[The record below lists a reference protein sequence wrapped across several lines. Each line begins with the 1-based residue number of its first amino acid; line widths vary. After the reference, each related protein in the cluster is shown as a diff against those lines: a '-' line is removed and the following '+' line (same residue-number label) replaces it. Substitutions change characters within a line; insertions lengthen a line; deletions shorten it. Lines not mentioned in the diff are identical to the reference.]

1 MNRDMLYRV
10 LFALGLAGALVGGF
24 FALFEHKDVT
34 EQTAATGAA
43 RSNRFYALSLILQ
56 GLDVPVTSL
65 TSLDPRQMPLHAGDT
80 LLIGDDPGRVDVDD
94 AARIAAWV
102 RGGGHL
108 LLSPGADGSA
118 VHTPLLD
125 ALGVLDPKSAT
136 KACSTLQGGDG
147 EDADVSLCGL
157 RFRLTAAASK
167 KIDAAIGAPDDGF
180 LFTRV
185 RLGVGMVSVLAN
197 LAPLSREELK
207 QPAAQHFASRL
218 LAPNLNDGHVYLV
231 YALDG
236 PSFLKL
242 LSVKGWPALVSLGV
256 LLLAW
261 ALMRSAR
268 LGPLMPAPPLHRRA
282 LLEHVQAAG
291 EFLYRRDAGR
301 TLHSLAR
308 DAVLARCRRRDPASA
323 MLNGEALYERLAQ
336 RSGLQSAQIAQAF
349 QPPANALAFRACMLT
364 LARLR
369 SRR

>member
-1 MNRDMLYRV
+1 MNREVLYRI
-10 LFALGLAGALVGGF
+10 LLALGVAALLVGGF
-24 FALFEHKDVT
+24 LALFERKDVT
-34 EQTAATGAA
+34 EQTSATGAA
-43 RSNRFYALSLILQ
+43 RSNRFQALSLILQ
-56 GLDVPVTSL
+56 QLDVPVTSL
-65 TSLDPRQMPLHAGDT
+65 TSLDPAQMPLHARDT
-80 LLIGDDPGRVDVDD
+80 LLLGDDPGRLDVED
-94 AARIAAWV
+94 AARITDWV
-102 RGGGHL
+102 RHGGHL
-108 LLSPGADGSA
+108 LLSPGPDGSA
-118 VHTPLLD
+118 VHTPLMN

-136 KACSTLQGGDG
+136 HSCSALHASGGGG
-147 EDADVSLCGL
+147 EDVSLCGL
-157 RFRLTAAASK
+157 RFRLTAAAST
-167 KIDAAIGAPDDGF
+167 KINAAIGTPDDGY
-180 LFTRV
+180 LFARV
-185 RLGVGMVSVLAN
+185 RVGAGMVSVLAN
-197 LAPLSREELK
+197 LAPLSRNQLK

-218 LAPNLNDGHVYLV
+218 LAPNLDDGHVYLV

-242 LSVKGWPALVSLGV
+242 LSVKGWPALLSLGA

-323 MLNGEALYERLAQ
+323 MLNGDALYERLAQ
-336 RSGLQSAQIAQAF
+336 RSGLESAQIAQAF
-349 QPPANALAFRACMLT
+349 HPPANALAFRASILT